1 MSWIAWIVVGI
12 IAGLLAKMAMPGSAN
27 EPGGWIGTAL
37 LGIVGAVVGGWASS
51 LLFGGGG
58 ASGIN
63 IPSIIVAFIGS
74 CIVIGL
80 LRLFSRNTSMN

>member
-1 MSWIAWIVVGI
+1 MSWIAWIVVGV

-37 LGIVGAVVGGWASS
+37 LGIVGAVVGGWVST
-51 LLFGGGG
+51 LLFNSGG

-63 IPSIIVAFIGS
+63 IPSIIIAFIGS
-74 CIVIGL
+74 CIVIGV
-80 LRLFSRNTSMN
+80 LRLVTRSSSVN

>member
-12 IAGLLAKMAMPGSAN
+12 IAGLLAKMAMPGTAN

-37 LGIVGAVVGGWASS
+37 LGIVGAIVGGWVSS
-51 LLFGGGG
+51 MFLGGGG
-58 ASGIN
+58 ANGIN
-63 IPSIIVAFIGS
+63 IPSIIIAFIGS

-80 LRLFSRNTSMN
+80 LRLVTRNSSVS

>member
-1 MSWIAWIVVGI
+1 MSWIAWIVVGL

-27 EPGGWIGTAL
+27 EPGGWIGTML
-37 LGIVGAVVGGWASS
+37 LGIVGAVVGGWTAS
-51 LLFGGGG
+51 LLFGVAVGGF
-58 ASGIN
+58 S
-63 IPSIIVAFIGS
+63 IPTIVVAFIGS

>member
-58 ASGIN
+58 ANGIN

-80 LRLFSRNTSMN
+80 LRLFSRNASTH